1 MTPGSTLATSFEP
14 EAYYWFLYPLI
25 EKLRDSHRKYIDLY
39 GGCEFTPQELG
50 LIRELISDAER
61 LVQQQPNRFR
71 VHVGTQTDPVKR
83 EIYAEVDRSSFLE
96 FLASLTSAANR
107 CSQCG
112 KSLHFYGD

>member
-1 MTPGSTLATSFEP
+1 MDGVRRRKWLSTFGSGTGMTPGSTLATSFEP

-39 GGCEFTPQELG
+39 GGCAFTPQELG

-71 VHVGTQTDPVKR
+71 VHVGTQTDPGQR
-83 EIYAEVDRSSFLE
+83 G
-96 FLASLTSAANR
+96 SA
-107 CSQCG
+107 
-112 KSLHFYGD
+112 